1 MIQSLN
7 WRISN
12 YPISIDIISSHYNFI
27 IKDHSFTSQQK
38 VGKFLL
44 QLNIHRSPSLFPLFI
59 GLSSTATKNIL
70 NVFFTFFHVY
80 LHTLHTLCFKHEQTL
95 QMYLVQIQ
103 NQTILPAFLWT
114 PAVWHY
120 LLENAVFIINY
131 RCCATMPDLT
141 ESEISKHSN
150 SSSS

>member
-12 YPISIDIISSHYNFI
+12 YPISIGIISSHYNFI

-44 QLNIHRSPSLFPLFI
+44 QLNTNRSPSLFHFFI
-59 GLSSTATKNIL
+59 GLSSTAIKNIL
-70 NVFFTFFHVY
+70 NIFFTFLQVY
-80 LHTLHTLCFKHEQTL
+80 HYTLHTLCFKHEQTL
-95 QMYLVQIQ
+95 PIYLVQIQ

-120 LLENAVFIINY
+120 LPENAVFVINY

-141 ESEISKHSN
+141 ETAIPKKTQ
-150 SSSS
+150 